1 MRVLLTGGGTAG
13 HINPAL
19 AIAETI
25 RQNDPGAVIE
35 FVGIRN
41 GKEADLVP
49 REGYKLHF
57 VRSMGIKRSLSPSNI
72 KAVWMAYTSPKAK
85 ETQKILDDF
94 RPDIVI
100 GTGGYAS
107 WPIMKAAAKRG
118 IPTAVHESNAI
129 AGMTV
134 KQLQK
139 HVDRIWVNF
148 ERTVQDLKHKE
159 KAVRVGNPL
168 RAQFGGISKER
179 ARQELGLKDGEI
191 LLLSFGGSLG
201 AENVNRAVLELMERF
216 TAEHPDIIH
225 VHATGKRDFETV
237 STLFEQKGLNRYPN
251 CRIFDY
257 IYQMPLYMSAADI
270 VISRAGAMTLSELAQ
285 LKKTSI
291 LIPSPNVVDNHQF
304 KNAKALADA
313 NAAVLVEEADFEKGA
328 LLLAVESLFSSQI
341 KRQAL
346 QSNIAAFADPD
357 ANAHIWKEIQSLI
370 AKAKTK

>member
-41 GKEADLVP
+41 GKEVDLVP

-57 VRSMGIKRSLSPSNI
+57 VHSMGIKRSLSPSNI
-72 KAVWMAYTSPKAK
+72 KALWTAYTSPKAK

-94 RPDIVI
+94 HPDIVI

-107 WPIMKAAAKRG
+107 WPIMKAAADRG

-129 AGMTV
+129 AGLTV

-139 HVDRIWVNF
+139 YVDRIWVNF
-148 ERTVQDLKHKE
+148 EKTVEELKYKN

-168 RAQFGGISKER
+168 RAQFGGISKES
-179 ARQELGLKDGEI
+179 ARRELGLKEGEM

-201 AENVNRAVLELMERF
+201 AENVNRAVLELMEKF
-216 TAEHPDIIH
+216 TKEHPEIIH
-225 VHATGKRDFETV
+225 VHATGKRDFEEI
-237 STLFEQKGLNRYPN
+237 SKLFEEKGLHKHPN
-251 CRIFDY
+251 CRIVDY
-257 IYQMPLYMSAADI
+257 IYQMPVYMSAAEL

-285 LKKTSI
+285 MKKTSI
-291 LIPSPNVVDNHQF
+291 LIPSPNVVDQHQL

-313 NAAVLVEEADFEKGA
+313 NAAVLVEEKDFEKDA
-328 LLLAVESLFSSQI
+328 LLLAVEALFSSPT
-341 KRQAL
+341 KRMAL
-346 QSNIAAFADPD
+346 QCNVEAFADRD
-357 ANAHIWKEIQSLI
+357 ANEHIWREIQQLI
-370 AKAKTK
+370 SKSKHQ

>member
-19 AIAETI
+19 AIAEI
-25 RQNDPGAVIE
+25 IKQNDPDAVIE
-35 FVGIRN
+35 FVGIQN

-57 VRSMGIKRSLSPSNI
+57 VQSMGIKRSLSLSNV
-72 KAVWMAYTSPKAK
+72 KALWMAYHSPKAK

-107 WPIMKAAAKRG
+107 WPIMKAAAMRG

-134 KQLQK
+134 KRLQK

-148 ERTVQDLKHKE
+148 ESTVNDLKYKQ
-159 KAVRVGNPL
+159 KTVRVGNPL
-168 RAQFGGISKER
+168 RAQFGGISKAD
-179 ARQELGLKDGEI
+179 ARRELGLREGEM
-191 LLLSFGGSLG
+191 LVLSFGGSLG
-201 AENVNRAVLELMERF
+201 AENVNRAVLELMESF
-216 TAEHPDIIH
+216 TKEYPNVIH
-225 VHATGKRDFETV
+225 VHATGKRDYEAVAKGFE
-237 STLFEQKGLNRYPN
+237 EKGLGQYPN
-251 CRIFDY
+251 CRIVDY
-257 IYQMPLYMSAADI
+257 IYRMPVYMRAADI
-270 VISRAGAMTLSELAQ
+270 VVSRAGAMTLSELAQ
-285 LKKTSI
+285 LQKTSI

-313 NAAVLVEEADFEKGA
+313 NAAMLVEEKDFDSGA
-328 LLLAVESLFSSQI
+328 LQLAVEALLTSPR
-341 KRQAL
+341 KRLAL
-346 QSNIAAFADPD
+346 QSNIASFSDPD
-357 ANAHIWKEIQSLI
+357 TNGHIWNEIQALI
-370 AKAKTK
+370 QKSES